1 MSRFTLHALRLRA
14 TDTTSLGL
22 ALRAALGHRLAH
34 EGELTLLRLEAEGE
48 EVLDGLL
55 ASGVLLAGDD
65 AAVML
70 HQIALLQAA

>member
-1 MSRFTLHALRLRA
+1 MLTSVTLRRFAH
-14 TDTTSLGL
+14 G
-22 ALRAALGHRLAH
+22 LAH
-34 EGELTLLRLEAEGE
+34 ELEGAFFGDVAEGS